1 MPTRHLFSDPS
12 IREQLARP
20 LGSLVTEGVALELAA
35 DCKNNFFTVGDVV
48 SRTFLGK
55 GVRPRIIIFDEKTHR
70 EKLIRFPEKLLAGY
84 ELKMVKNPPG
94 TLSEEAYTELKRLIS
109 ISGEFALKI
118 SGEEDL
124 LGLPIIELAPVG
136 SLVFY
141 GQPNKGIVA
150 VHVDPE
156 TKGIARSLLEKSRVG

>member
-1 MPTRHLFSDPS
+1 
-12 IREQLARP
+12 
-20 LGSLVTEGVALELAA
+20 
-35 DCKNNFFTVGDVV
+35 
-48 SRTFLGK
+48 
-55 GVRPRIIIFDEKTHR
+55 
-70 EKLIRFPEKLLAGY
+70 
-84 ELKMVKNPPG
+84 
-94 TLSEEAYTELKRLIS
+94 LSEEAYTELKRLIS

>member
-1 MPTRHLFSDPS
+1 LFSDPS
-12 IREQLARP
+12 IREALAKP
-20 LGSLVTEGVALELAA
+20 LGSLVTEGGALKLAA
-35 DCKNNFFTVGDVV
+35 SCSDDVFTVGDVV
-48 SRTFLGK
+48 SRTFLGR

-70 EKLIRFPEKLLAGY
+70 QKSGRFPEELLAGY
-84 ELKMVKNPPG
+84 RVECAKNPPG
-94 TLSEEAYTELKRLIS
+94 TVSEEAYAELKRLIS

-124 LGLPIIELAPVG
+124 LGLPTIELAPVG

-156 TKGIARSLLEKSRVG
+156 TKGVARSLLEKSRVG